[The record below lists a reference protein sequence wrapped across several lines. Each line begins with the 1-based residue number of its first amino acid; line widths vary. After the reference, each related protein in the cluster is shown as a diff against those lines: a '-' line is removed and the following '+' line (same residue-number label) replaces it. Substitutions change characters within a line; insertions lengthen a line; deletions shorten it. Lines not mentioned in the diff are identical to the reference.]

1 MFSCSPARIGALARS
16 LLICASLACSIDAL
30 AESGHY
36 RVREEL
42 LSTGVRVAQQVDAVA
57 FPQFEGSP
65 PKSPDTDTPAVGTD
79 RMRSVRALIPA
90 KGDTTFVLALPNGS
104 AYLTFDLFNHAVL
117 VGYGGPSITQSPTP
131 FWGTQ
136 KESVRQSN
144 DDPRWS
150 RVFNIGRRMSPK
162 ATHVLVTLY
171 VVPRLDNATQ
181 TASAPNV
188 TLRLNE
194 ATVQGMHV
202 VSGRPLADNVTL
214 AVSDA
219 DWLAWREQPIRA
231 GMMPDGNGTFVLP
244 AAFEKRLPFVEQ
256 RTIDL
261 SHDAGGRRRDKRC
274 MTSVAYEM
282 SNLLFPALLEVYFG
296 RSDLCTLDPHPNQD
310 IAAPLALVEVANRDD
325 IPRLPDS
332 TVFEAIAQ
340 APEELG
346 ASDAFEAA
354 MNIQFCNS
362 NHAQGT
368 GEDACTDADR
378 RAAAALGELTPL
390 QIDDLLAQIERMYD
404 AQQAGPATL
413 RTDDD
418 ELSRWLNADLVRAE
432 NALNA
437 AQAIVHVSDARE
449 EPNEPVKK
457 KKKRNRNR
465 QQVVKASCVENHKAQ
480 TAPGDRA
487 QKCVGA
493 AKALLHGTGEAAAV
507 TVALTPQVASRD
519 RYSRRGTEQF
529 NRYVREFRN
538 TGRGMPRGI
547 SEEQFATFTAAMGRD
562 VAPAG
567 DNLGFVFIN
576 DPALRGGAARFPYGV
591 EHIWASGGGGNE
603 NAGHRQDW
611 EKLKGLPVESRELL
625 IQIVMAALTDPNA
638 RFTQLRSRNGNVAR
652 TFQYFVFMHG
662 NIPFAIRNVRI
673 VLGQNGM
680 VVTAYPLRGASAEP
694 LEM

>member
-16 LLICASLACSIDAL
+16 VLICASLACSVDAL

-36 RVREEL
+36 RVKEGL
-42 LSTGVRVAQQVDAVA
+42 LSTGVRVAQQVDAVT
-57 FPQFEGSP
+57 FPAFEGSP
-65 PKSPDTDTPAVGTD
+65 PKSPDADTPAAGTD
-79 RMRSVRALIPA
+79 RMRSIRALVPV
-90 KGDTTFVLALPNGS
+90 KGDTTSVLALPNGS

-117 VGYGGPSITQSPTP
+117 VGYGGPSVTQSPTP

-136 KESVRQSN
+136 NQSMRQGD

-150 RVFNIGRRMSPK
+150 QVLNIGRRISPN

-171 VVPRLDNATQ
+171 VVPRLDGAPQNADAANLALTI
-181 TASAPNV
+181 
-188 TLRLNE
+188 NE

-202 VSGRPLADNVTL
+202 VSGRSLADSVTL

-219 DWLAWREQPIRA
+219 DWRAWREQPIRA
-231 GMMPDGNGTFVLP
+231 GMMPDSTTAFALP
-244 AAFEKRLPFVEQ
+244 AAFAKRLPFVEQ

-261 SHDAGGRRRDKRC
+261 SGDSGGRRRDKRC
-274 MTSVAYEM
+274 MINVAYEM

-310 IAAPLALVEVANRDD
+310 IAAPLPLVEIANRED

-332 TVFEAIAQ
+332 TVFEATAQ

-346 ASDAFEAA
+346 ESDAFDAA

-362 NHAQGT
+362 NHAQAT
-368 GEDACTDADR
+368 GHDACTDADK
-378 RAAAALGELTPL
+378 RAAAALGNLTPT
-390 QIDDLLAQIERMYD
+390 QIQNLLAQIERMYD
-404 AQQAGPATL
+404 AEHAGPSTL
-413 RTDDD
+413 TADTD
-418 ELSRWLNADLVRAE
+418 ELSRWLNADLERAE

-437 AQAIVHVSDARE
+437 AQAIVHVSDARVDQD
-449 EPNEPVKK
+449 EPVKK
-457 KKKRNRNR
+457 KKKKNKQRP
-465 QQVVKASCVENHKAQ
+465 QVVKASCVENHKAQ

-487 QKCVGA
+487 RKCVDA
-493 AKALLHGTGEAAAV
+493 AKALLHETGEA
-507 TVALTPQVASRD
+507 VALTPQVASRD

-529 NRYVREFRN
+529 NRYAREFRN

-547 SEEQFATFTAAMGRD
+547 SEEQFATFTAAIGRD
-562 VAPAG
+562 VASPG

-576 DPALRGGAARFPYGV
+576 DPVLRGGAARFPYGV
-591 EHIWASGGGGNE
+591 EHIWSPGAGGND

-611 EKLKGLPVESRELL
+611 ETLQGLPVANRELL

-638 RFTQLRSRNGNVAR
+638 RFTQLRSRNGNVVR

-662 NIPFAIRNVRI
+662 NIPFAVRNVRI

-680 VVTAYPLRGASAEP
+680 VVTAYPLRGASAQP

>member
-16 LLICASLACSIDAL
+16 LLICASLACSVDAL

-36 RVREEL
+36 RVKEGL
-42 LSTGVRVAQQVDAVA
+42 LSTGVRVAQQVDTVA

-65 PKSPDTDTPAVGTD
+65 PTSPDTDTPAAGTD
-79 RMRSVRALIPA
+79 RMRSIRALMPVQS
-90 KGDTTFVLALPNGS
+90 DTTFVLALPNGS

-117 VGYGGPSITQSPTP
+117 VGYGGPSVAQSPSP

-136 KESVRQSN
+136 RESIRQGN

-150 RVFNIGRRMSPK
+150 QVVNLGRRLSPK

-171 VVPRLDNATQ
+171 VVPHLEGAARSTGAANLALTI
-181 TASAPNV
+181 S
-188 TLRLNE
+188 E

-202 VSGRPLADNVTL
+202 VSGRSLADSVTL
-214 AVSDA
+214 AVGDA
-219 DWLAWREQPIRA
+219 DWQAWREQPIHA
-231 GMMPDGNGTFVLP
+231 GMMPDSYTTFALP
-244 AAFEKRLPFVEQ
+244 AAFAKRLPFMEQ

-261 SHDAGGRRRDKRC
+261 NADSSGRRRDKRC
-274 MTSVAYEM
+274 MTNVAYEM

-310 IAAPLALVEVANRDD
+310 IAAPLPLVEVAHRED

-332 TVFEAIAQ
+332 TVFEATAQ

-346 ASDAFEAA
+346 ASDAFDAA

-362 NHAQGT
+362 NRGQAT
-368 GEDACTDADR
+368 GDDACTDADR
-378 RAAAALGELTPL
+378 RAAFALGDLTPT
-390 QIDDLLAQIERMYD
+390 QIQDLLGQVERMYD
-404 AQQAGPATL
+404 AEQAGPSTL
-413 RTDDD
+413 NANTED
-418 ELSRWLNADLVRAE
+418 LSRWLNADLERAE

-437 AQAIVHVSDARE
+437 AQAVVHVSDARVD
-449 EPNEPVKK
+449 PDEPVKK
-457 KKKRNRNR
+457 KKKKNKKK

-487 QKCVGA
+487 QKCVDA
-493 AKALLHGTGEAAAV
+493 AKALLHETGEA
-507 TVALTPQVASRD
+507 VALTPQVASLN

-529 NRYVREFRN
+529 NRYIREFRN
-538 TGRGMPRGI
+538 TGRGMPRGL
-547 SEEQFATFTAAMGRD
+547 SEEQLATFTAAIGRD
-562 VAPAG
+562 AAPAG

-591 EHIWASGGGGNE
+591 EHIWSPGAGGND

-611 EKLKGLPVESRELL
+611 EKLKGLPVENRERL
-625 IQIVMAALTDPNA
+625 IRIVMAALTDPNA
-638 RFTQLRSRNGNVAR
+638 RFTQSRSRNGNVVR
-652 TFQYFVFMHG
+652 TFQYFLFMHE
-662 NIPFAIRNVRI
+662 NIPFAVRNVRI